1 MLRKCPA
8 SNFNKPPMPS
18 TSSKPRK
25 SAKPPPRKRVKRK
38 PDSSSE
44 EHSEFAASGAEE
56 TSDIVEELDSDHLD
70 DGPTPKKAKRN
81 RIVKMKDTGSRNMSR
96 KRKRDDDAED
106 DQSGGGDEGKNKY
119 KLVGTIV
126 QAPTTGRGEYRQYNR
141 RWM

>member
-1 MLRKCPA
+1 MRGSCPA
-8 SNFNKPPMPS
+8 SDVNNPPMPS

-25 SAKPPPRKRVKRK
+25 SAKPPPRKRVKRT
-38 PDSSSE
+38 PDSYSE
-44 EHSEFAASGAEE
+44 EHSEYAASGAEE
-56 TSDIVEELDSDHLD
+56 TNDIVEELDSDHLD
-70 DGPTPKKAKRN
+70 DSPTPKKAKRN
-81 RIVKMKDTGSRNMSR
+81 RIVKMKDTESREMR

-126 QAPTTGRGEYRQYNR
+126 QAPTTGRGEYIQYNR